1 MDNFS
6 NLEKTWDQLLS
17 RDPQTIKNCFAGL
30 DNDSQ
35 HTVIVHLREM
45 TTGTGWHPEQVKSAS
60 IALAAILD

>member
-1 MDNFS
+1 MEEFS
-6 NLEKTWDQLLS
+6 NLEQTWDLLLS
-17 RDPQTIKNCFAGL
+17 RDPQSIKNCFASL

-60 IALAAILD
+60 IALEAILE